1 MMTGGSGGTIVPLIH
16 IQGAVFV
23 IVIDDSPTMRKILEV
38 GLRRAGYDGM
48 SFEDGLQA
56 LQWLNSP
63 EVRIPDLIFIDLGL
77 PKMDGYE
84 VIRLLKARPA
94 LAQTTL
100 VILSR
105 RDGVLDHIKG
115 WLAGAHFYLTKPFKM
130 QQIVALVQAH
140 SMSRAGEASIM
151 PQGC

>member
-1 MMTGGSGGTIVPLIH
+1 MNMNG
-16 IQGAVFV
+16 FV
-23 IVIDDSPTMRKILEV
+23 MVIDDSPTIRAILEV
-38 GLRRAGYDGM
+38 CLHRAGCEVM
-48 SFEDGLQA
+48 SFEDGVQA
-56 LQWLNSP
+56 LLWLNSTQA
-63 EVRIPDLIFIDLGL
+63 RIPDLIFIDLGL

-100 VILSR
+100 AILSQ

-140 SMSRAGEASIM
+140 SISRAGETSVV
-151 PQGC
+151 PQSC